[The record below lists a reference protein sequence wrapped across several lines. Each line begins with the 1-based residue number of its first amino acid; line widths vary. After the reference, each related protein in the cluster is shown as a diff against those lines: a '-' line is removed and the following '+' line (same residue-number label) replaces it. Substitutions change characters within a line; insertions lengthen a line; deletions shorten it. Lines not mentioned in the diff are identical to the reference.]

1 MEKIRVSSSSVPS
14 KVAGALSGL
23 LRENKS
29 VQIQVIGAASLNQA
43 IKSIAIV
50 RGYMVPSGYEVY
62 CIPSFCDIEI
72 DGETVT
78 SIRLNVEIKQK

>member
-43 IKSIAIV
+43 IKAIAIA
-50 RGYMVPSGYEVY
+50 RGYLIPSGYDV
-62 CIPSFCDIEI
+62 CIVPAFFDIEI
-72 DGETVT
+72 DGEIVT
-78 SIRLNVEIKQK
+78 SIRLNVEVR